1 MERLEEK
8 LSRLTDML
16 DQAMPAVAIGI
27 DVLDEE
33 VRKAQD
39 RGVDVDQRLRRA
51 GELVEKLTE
60 PAVLDGIEK
69 LVAHAP
75 LAAEGAELAATAPA
89 YTAIAIDVMDEEI
102 RKLQHRGVDVDER
115 LRRAGALVEKLTDP
129 SVLDSLETLV
139 AHAPLAAEGAE
150 LAATAPAYTAI
161 AIDVMDEEIR
171 KLQAD
176 GVDVDKALDNG
187 ATLLRALGRFLA
199 SSEGQQLIESGL
211 LEPDTI
217 HRITQI
223 SSAVV
228 TTLNEEPPLI
238 GPWGSFVRTWDRRFQ
253 RFAGFSFALAWRVG
267 ALLGPNGKS
276 LPAPRS

>member
-1 MERLEEK
+1 MPQAESPSPDLARIEARLDRLEEK
-8 LSRLTDML
+8 LSRLTDLL
-16 DQAMPAVAIGI
+16 DQATPALAIGI

-39 RGVDVDQRLRRA
+39 RGVDVDLRLRRA
-51 GELVEKLTE
+51 GELLEKLTD
-60 PAVLDGIEK
+60 PTVLDGIEK

-89 YTAIAIDVMDEEI
+89 YTAIAIDV
-102 RKLQHRGVDVDER
+102 L
-115 LRRAGALVEKLTDP
+115 
-129 SVLDSLETLV
+129 
-139 AHAPLAAEGAE
+139 
-150 LAATAPAYTAI
+150 
-161 AIDVMDEEIR
+161 DEEIR
-171 KLQAD
+171 KLQAE
-176 GVDVDKALDNG
+176 GLDVDKALNNG
-187 ATLLRALGRFLA
+187 ATLVRALGRFLA
-199 SSEGQQLIESGL
+199 IAEGQQFLDSGL
-211 LEPDTI
+211 LEPDTL
-217 HRITQI
+217 HRITQL